1 MEQLLK
7 IQDSK
12 IGFEAD
18 LLALQPEKQIP
29 FLSSQVNILAKAT
42 AETPAKGKANLQ
54 RAAAISSYFNKLAS
68 MAKNE
73 SI

>member
-18 LLALQPEKQIP
+18 LLVLQPEKRMP
-29 FLSSQVNILAKAT
+29 FLSRQVNILAKAT
-42 AETPAKGKANLQ
+42 AETPAKGKANFQ
-54 RAAAISSYFNKLAS
+54 GIAALYRHTLTN
-68 MAKNE
+68 
-73 SI
+73 